1 MLEGLF
7 DEALINAVQDARR
20 AMTWVDV
27 EQARLDSEIGLGQ
40 PVHYTEREARLIAT
54 HEAGHATVAW
64 LVAPERRLEVLSIIK
79 RRTALGLLAHGDRE
93 DVYTRSRAEMLAMIQ
108 IAMGGQSA
116 EEIFFGDVSTG
127 PAGDLAAATNTAA
140 QMVGAAGMKDSLV
153 SLVAVQNSGFS
164 DTNLVGRV
172 LGDRDGRTAV
182 EDVLQEQKVKA
193 KGLLE
198 SNRHLVEALR
208 DALLERHELIGHEIT
223 DVLEAAAAA
232 AAAADGP
239 KVIDL
244 RDHTEAAVG
253 TAGV

>member
-1 MLEGLF
+1 MSW
-7 DEALINAVQDARR
+7 
-20 AMTWVDV
+20 TDV
-27 EQARLDSEIGLGQ
+27 EHARLDSEIGLGQ
-40 PVHYTEREARLIAT
+40 PVHYTEHEARLIAT
-54 HEAGHATVAW
+54 HEAGHATIAW

-93 DVYTRSRAEMLAMIQ
+93 DVYTRSRSEMLSMIQ

-127 PAGDLAAATNTAA
+127 PAGDLLAATSTAA
-140 QMVGAAGMKDSLV
+140 QMVGAAGMTSSLV
-153 SLVAVQNSGFS
+153 SHAAVQNSGFS
-164 DTNLVGRV
+164 DTNIVGRV
-172 LGDRDGRTAV
+172 LGDREGRAAV
-182 EDVLQEQKVKA
+182 EELLQEQKVKA

-232 AAAADGP
+232 SPRAASTVFPVSTGLP
-239 KVIDL
+239 VSTVIDL
-244 RDHTEAAVG
+244 RDAAPLSAG
-253 TAGV
+253 ATADCGRAPR

>member
-1 MLEGLF
+1 
-7 DEALINAVQDARR
+7 
-20 AMTWVDV
+20 
-27 EQARLDSEIGLGQ
+27 
-40 PVHYTEREARLIAT
+40 
-54 HEAGHATVAW
+54 
-64 LVAPERRLEVLSIIK
+64 
-79 RRTALGLLAHGDRE
+79 
-93 DVYTRSRAEMLAMIQ
+93 MLAMIQ

-140 QMVGAAGMKDSLV
+140 QMVGAEGMQDSLV
-153 SLVAVQNSGFS
+153 SLVEVQNSGFS

-208 DALLERHELIGHEIT
+208 DALLARHELIGHEIT

-232 AAAADGP
+232 VDAP

-244 RDHTEAAVG
+244 RDHTETAVG

>member
-1 MLEGLF
+1 
-7 DEALINAVQDARR
+7 
-20 AMTWVDV
+20 
-27 EQARLDSEIGLGQ
+27 
-40 PVHYTEREARLIAT
+40 
-54 HEAGHATVAW
+54 
-64 LVAPERRLEVLSIIK
+64 
-79 RRTALGLLAHGDRE
+79 
-93 DVYTRSRAEMLAMIQ
+93 MIQ

-127 PAGDLAAATNTAA
+127 PAGDLAAATNIAA

-153 SLVAVQNSGFS
+153 SLAAVQNSGFS

-172 LGDRDGRTAV
+172 LGDRDGRSAV

-232 AAAADGP
+232 GEP

-244 RDHTEAAVG
+244 RDHADSPVG
-253 TAGV
+253 TARV